1 MNKSPFDS
9 ILKVINKLTLQQKIL
24 LGFVL
29 IFSIVAFIAL
39 MFFVNQPNYS
49 TLYTNLSQDDASKVV
64 DFLNNKKIQYE
75 FDNNGS
81 TIKVP
86 KDKVYQTRLE
96 LAGKGIPASGVVGY
110 EIFDKS
116 TMGMSDFLQK
126 LNYKRALEGELA
138 RTIMQEDGIQEARV
152 HIVLPQ
158 KSVFKDE
165 EKPPTASIVVK
176 LKGNYDLTRGNIN
189 AILNLVASSVEGL
202 KPGKVTLID
211 TKGRLLS
218 KDTNDNSFAAASS
231 KQYEIKQSVE
241 NYLAT
246 KAQSILD
253 NVLGYGNAIV
263 QVNADLN
270 FDQVEKTIES
280 YDPDSQVAISEQTI
294 KNENTGKSL
303 SDSTG
308 EVSQNSTVNY
318 EINKTIQKIVEGTG
332 NIKRLSVATVVNDV
346 PNTTTKGGKT
356 VTVYKPRSP
365 EQMKKLEEIIK
376 NAVGID
382 VQRQD
387 QFSIVD
393 IPFEPKTTEDLKVE
407 DKSVFF
413 DVNQWINVVLM
424 LAAIIAAIFLLKS
437 LMTRLKNEK
446 IVVFEADAGSHS
458 LENMI
463 KQRGNGKKPGVSQ
476 GGTVSKSSV
485 SPLGVIEEEFSD
497 ESIRGKNQQDKIAG
511 YVSQNPGEA
520 AKLISAWLKEDE

>member
-1 MNKSPFDS
+1 MNKSPLDS
-9 ILKVINKLTLQQKIL
+9 VLKLISKLTLQQKIL

-29 IFSIVAFIAL
+29 VFSIVAFIAL
-39 MFFVNQPNYS
+39 MFFVNQTNYS
-49 TLYTNLSQDDASKVV
+49 TLYTNLRQDDASKVV
-64 DFLNNKKIQYE
+64 DFLNNKKIQYK
-75 FDNNGS
+75 FDNNGT

-86 KDKVYQTRLE
+86 KDMVYQVRLE
-96 LAGKGIPASGVVGY
+96 LAGQGIPASGVVGY

-138 RTIMQEDGIQEARV
+138 RTIMQDGIEEARV

-176 LKGNYDLTRGNIN
+176 LRGNHELTRGNIN

-202 KPGKVTLID
+202 QPGKVTLID

-218 KDTNDNSFAAASS
+218 KDTSDNSLTAASS
-231 KQYEIKQSVE
+231 KQYEIKQSIE

-263 QVNADLN
+263 RVNADLN

-294 KNENTGKSL
+294 KNENTGRSL

-308 EVSQNSTVNY
+308 EVSQNNTVNY
-318 EINKTIQKIVEGTG
+318 EINKTIQKVVEGTG
-332 NIKRLSVATVVNDV
+332 NIKRLSIAAVINDI
-346 PNTTTKGGKT
+346 PNRITKDGKT
-356 VTVYKPRSP
+356 ETVYKPRSP

-376 NAVGID
+376 NAVGLD
-382 VQRQD
+382 VQRLD

-393 IPFEPKTTEDLKVE
+393 IPFEPKITDDLKVE
-407 DKSVFF
+407 DKSTPF
-413 DVNQWINVVLM
+413 DINQWINIVLM

-437 LMTRLKNEK
+437 LMSRLKNEK
-446 IVVFEADAGSHS
+446 IVVYEADDGSQN
-458 LENMI
+458 LEKLI
-463 KQRGNGKKPGVSQ
+463 KQTGNGGKSALPQ
-476 GGTVSKSSV
+476 GTVSKSSV
-485 SPLGVIEEEFSD
+485 SPLGVIEEEFAS
-497 ESIRGKNQQDKIAG
+497 EGVRSKNQQDKIAG
-511 YVSQNPGEA
+511 YVSQNPAEA

>member
-1 MNKSPFDS
+1 MNKSPFES
-9 ILKVINKLTLQQKIL
+9 VLKVINKLTFQQKIM

-29 IFSIVAFIAL
+29 VFSIVAFIAL

-138 RTIMQEDGIQEARV
+138 RTIMQEDAIEEARV

-176 LKGNYDLTRGNIN
+176 LKGNRGLTEGNIN

-202 KPGKVTLID
+202 QPGKITLID
-211 TKGRLLS
+211 TKGHLLS
-218 KDTNDNSFAAASS
+218 KDVSDNSFAAASS

-263 QVNADLN
+263 KVNADLN

-346 PNTTTKGGKT
+346 PNTITKGGKAE
-356 VTVYKPRSP
+356 TVYKPRSP

-376 NAVGID
+376 NAVGLD

-424 LAAIIAAIFLLKS
+424 LAAIIAAIFLLKGIMS
-437 LMTRLKNEK
+437 RLKNEK
-446 IVVFEADAGSHS
+446 IVVFESATGSNNLES
-458 LENMI
+458 LI
-463 KQRGNGKKPGVSQ
+463 KQTSNGKKSEVQSS
-476 GGTVSKSSV
+476 TVSKSSV
-485 SPLGVIEEEFSD
+485 SPLGVIEEEFSN
-497 ESIRGKNQQDKIAG
+497 ENIRGKNQQDKIAG
-511 YVSQNPGEA
+511 YVSQNPREA
-520 AKLISAWLKEDE
+520 ANLISAWLKEDE